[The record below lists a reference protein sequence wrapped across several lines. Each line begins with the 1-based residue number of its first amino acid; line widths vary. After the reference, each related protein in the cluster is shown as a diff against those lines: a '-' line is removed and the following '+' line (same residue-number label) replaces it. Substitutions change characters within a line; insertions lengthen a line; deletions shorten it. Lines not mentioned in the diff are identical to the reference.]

1 MLMGEEADG
10 VLVGVVGSLV
20 VEVHAL
26 LLHVCKSAVAG
37 QPRHKTWGLQHAR
50 QLMVGTENAAILS
63 SNCACPD
70 VSGEVAEAFNMQHA
84 QAAMVRALLQSHFHG
99 HRPLRNRACEL

>member
-37 QPRHKTWGLQHAR
+37 QPQHKVLHGEIARTRHKGCG
-50 QLMVGTENAAILS
+50 VPG
-63 SNCACPD
+63 
-70 VSGEVAEAFNMQHA
+70 
-84 QAAMVRALLQSHFHG
+84 HFW
-99 HRPLRNRACEL
+99 